1 MVKNKSKQEI
11 MSDYKI
17 KYFSEYVL
25 RTPLFP
31 LSAYFKIIEN
41 YSSEKCTAFY
51 KNPVVKEAFNLA
63 SPDLKNQL
71 DKWALETSSL
81 SNEKK
86 ASLELTFLKYAARMS
101 SRCTPFGLFAGCSV
115 GKLDSETNITIASP
129 DKHKRFTQFD
139 MQYWV
144 AMLQDIAKGD
154 KAAFHLKYF
163 PNSSIY
169 EIGDFYRF
177 IEYKYVNT
185 KREHQ
190 ISALRKSNLLEEIV
204 NQAKSG
210 ITINEMISFLAD
222 NDSEKEQAKAFVF
235 KLIDFQFLIS
245 ELDVVLS
252 GNDEWKRIMD
262 IFTSIPFFN
271 NETELLKDLNIQL
284 SNLDLT
290 LSPTHECY
298 KEIKQTIKE
307 IGTDYEEKYLFQTD
321 LNVTTLKNNLN
332 KKIPQKVLRTIQF
345 LNGIQRNKK
354 IKNLEN
360 FKKAFI
366 QRYESKELPLN
377 FVLDTETGIGYLQN
391 HDMNDTHKILESFS
405 FKPKQEKEK
414 NQVWTSV
421 DLILQKKLHHCIFK
435 GEKSITLSEKDF
447 PDFDVNFKN
456 APVTFSAMIE
466 LFNEEQMALTGTG
479 NVSAAKL
486 LGRFCNGNNEIYNL
500 TKEIIQ
506 KEDQYHHN
514 KILAEIV
521 HIPEARTGNILKR
534 PILRKHEISYLCKS
548 GVVLEDNLD
557 LEDLYISVK
566 SNRIILRSKKHNKE
580 IVPCLSNAHNF
591 SSGGS
596 LPVYHFLCDLP
607 LQDTKLIHSF
617 NWGVLESQYDFFPRV
632 LYNEVI
638 LSKAKWRIKNSEIKS
653 FYTMDKNQK
662 TGEFLKWRSERNI
675 PRFANWV
682 NSDNTLL
689 FDFESS
695 ICIELFLKSLKQKE
709 QFFLEEFLFTE
720 KSVVKNSSGDYFSN
734 QIILSYYKEKV

>member
-1 MVKNKSKQEI
+1 

-41 YSSEKCTAFY
+41 YSSEKSAAFY

-63 SPDLKNQL
+63 SPDLKKQL
-71 DKWALETSSL
+71 DKWVLETSFL

-86 ASLELTFLKYAARMS
+86 ESLELTFLKYAARMS

-144 AMLQDIAKGD
+144 AMLQDIAKSD
-154 KAAFHLKYF
+154 KAMLHLKYF

-190 ISALRKSNLLEEIV
+190 ISALRKSHLLEEII
-204 NQAKSG
+204 NHTKSG
-210 ITINEMISFLAD
+210 ITISEMISFLAD
-222 NDSEKEQAKAFVF
+222 NDSEKEQAKVFVF

-245 ELDVVLS
+245 ELDTVVS
-252 GNDEWKRIMD
+252 GNDDWKRIID
-262 IFTSIPFFN
+262 IFTSIPLFN
-271 NETELLKDLNIQL
+271 KETELFKNLNIKL
-284 SNLDLT
+284 SNLDHT
-290 LSPTHECY
+290 LSPAEELY
-298 KEIKQTIKE
+298 NEIKHVIQE
-307 IGTDYEEKYLFQTD
+307 VGTAYEEKYLFQTD
-321 LNVTTLKNNLN
+321 LNITTLKNNLN
-332 KKIPQKVLRTIQF
+332 KKIPQKVLRAIQF

-377 FVLDTETGIGYLQN
+377 IVLDTETGIGYLQN
-391 HDMNDTHKILESFS
+391 HEMNDSHEILENFS
-405 FKPKQEKEK
+405 FKPKQVKEK
-414 NQVWTSV
+414 SQVWTSV

-435 GEKSITLSEKDF
+435 GEKNITLSEKDF
-447 PDFDVNFKN
+447 PEFDINFKN

-466 LFNEEQMALTGTG
+466 LFNEEQISLTATG

-486 LGRFCNGNNEIYNL
+486 LGRFCNGNSDIYNL
-500 TKEIIQ
+500 TKKIIQ
-506 KEDQYHHN
+506 KEDEYHHN

-534 PILRKHEISYLCKS
+534 PALRKHEISYLCKP
-548 GVVLEDNLD
+548 GVVQEDNID

-580 IVPCLSNAHNF
+580 IIPCLSNAHNF
-591 SSGGS
+591 SGGGS
-596 LPVYHFLCDLP
+596 LPIYHFLCDLRF
-607 LQDTKLIHSF
+607 QDTRLIHSF
-617 NWGVLESQYDFFPRV
+617 NWGILESQYDFFPRV

-653 FYTMDKNQK
+653 FYTMDQNHKAE
-662 TGEFLKWRSERNI
+662 EFLKWRLERNI
-675 PRFANWV
+675 PRFANWI

-689 FDFESS
+689 FDFESP
-695 ICIELFLKSLKQKE
+695 ICIELFLKSIKQKE
-709 QFFLEEFLFTE
+709 DFFLEEFLFTE
-720 KSVVKNSSGDYFSN
+720 KSVVKNNVGDYFSN
-734 QIILSYYKEKV
+734 QIILSYYKEKA